1 MKPNKY
7 MEIVEAG
14 SSASGKTKIWHIK
27 DKGSGEYLGR
37 IFWWARWSQYVME
50 TDEGVIWAKSC
61 LDYISDFIQQQMEAW
76 VRHLRRRWILYA
88 MNSWAMLLIAPSV
101 GK

>member
-61 LDYISDFIQQQMEAW
+61 LDYISDFIQQQMEA
-76 VRHLRRRWILYA
+76 RR
-88 MNSWAMLLIAPSV
+88 
-101 GK
+101 